1 MRQWSHYTIADKQ
14 AVLAALA
21 AGTSARAIE
30 RETGIDH
37 HLVASWR
44 NAYEHGGET
53 ALHNYRHTRR
63 YSPALKAQVVAE
75 YRRGGTS
82 LRKLSIKYNIS
93 SPSLCSKWVAAA
105 DIDK

>member
-14 AVLAALA
+14 AALAALA

-30 RETGIDH
+30 RQTGIDH
-37 HLVASWR
+37 HLIASWHS
-44 NAYEHGGET
+44 AYEHGGEM
-53 ALHNYRHTRR
+53 ALHNYHHPRR
-63 YSPALKAQVVAE
+63 YPPALKAKVVAE
-75 YRRGGTS
+75 YQRGGTS

-105 DIDK
+105 EKNK